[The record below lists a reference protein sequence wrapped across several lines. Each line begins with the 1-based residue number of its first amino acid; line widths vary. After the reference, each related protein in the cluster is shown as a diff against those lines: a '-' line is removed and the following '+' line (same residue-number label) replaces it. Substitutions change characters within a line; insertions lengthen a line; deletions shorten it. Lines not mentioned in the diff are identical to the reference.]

1 MILETL
7 VLLFQVVESLT
18 RITHRKV
25 QQCTGMSPAVRLLT
39 ELTQQ
44 TSGFKETQIAY
55 GALLQHQLFEP
66 LKDEELIISS
76 VQSRALLIKRV
87 TQDC

>member
-7 VLLFQVVESLT
+7 VLLLVVESLT

-25 QQCTGMSPAVRLLT
+25 QQCTGMSPAVHLLT

-55 GALLQHQLFEP
+55 GALLQHQLFEA
-66 LKDEELIISS
+66 LKDEELIISK
-76 VQSRALLIKRV
+76 VQSCPLLIKRV